1 VKPVAVLGFLYPLHK
16 RVATIV
22 ASRLAAGGSVTQE
35 TVTPLY
41 SRTKMY
47 VYQKLTV
54 DALEGTRFLHPTVW
68 VCDQGIPFSIGHYS
82 VQWNPIMWSVVAA
95 AWSAFP
101 PKPTVVVDE
110 ATNSSAVGAT
120 QR

>member
-22 ASRLAAGGSVTQE
+22 AFRLAAGGSVTQE

-47 VYQKLTV
+47 MHQELTV

-82 VQWNPIMWSVVAA
+82 VQWNPIM
-95 AWSAFP
+95 
-101 PKPTVVVDE
+101 
-110 ATNSSAVGAT
+110 
-120 QR
+120 